1 MRGPGP
7 SRQRSTSVRPDHELD
22 VNPEGDE
29 LHEKNRDEEGEDED
43 EALERG

>member
-1 MRGPGP
+1 MKGRTPMP
-7 SRQRSTSVRPDHELD
+7 QRSSSERPDHELD
-22 VNPEGDE
+22 VSPEGDE